1 MDMLAKKMCNN
12 LLFWYKILWK
22 NIKKNSF
29 HKEKYTIFLKKS
41 YSTFI
46 QYEIRYNIYLIIIY

>member
-29 HKEKYTIFLKKS
+29 YKEKYTIFLKKS